1 MAKMIKKKNIP
12 LVFNLFLFTHL
23 FVWTFVPFISNV
35 NLPLDVIEALA
46 WASDLNWGFEKHPP
60 LSAFFIEIFYQI
72 FGRQDWAYYLLSQI
86 FIIFSFVVIFKL
98 AKEFLKNDIHALLSV
113 LLLEGI
119 YFYNFTSPEF
129 NVNICQ
135 IPFWT
140 LTVYY
145 SWQCLKNDKIQNWV
159 LLGLFAALGVLS
171 KYLFVYLLAGV
182 VFFFIF
188 KLKKNKKFNYKYFIS
203 LLVFLLILTP
213 HFIWLIENDF
223 KTVSYGLK
231 RTSLENSN
239 FLNHFLYP
247 LKFMLKQIGILIP
260 FFALLSLIISKFKIK
275 FKFNF
280 RDEKLIFLVS
290 LTIVPILLMSLT
302 SLIFGANIRTMW
314 MTPFYLFFGL
324 LFIYIF
330 KSKINLNYLKRFV
343 IIFLF
348 IFIISPATYLYMSL
362 SKNDKR
368 TDFPGKEIARLV
380 QARWDKNFTNTI
392 TIVVGDEWL
401 GGNLSYHLQS
411 RPRWFNNLS
420 PELKNLKL
428 DGGVIYT
435 GNANVLESIC
445 PGEFGKIRLQGICM
459 IGTR

>member
-1 MAKMIKKKNIP
+1 MIKKKNIP
-12 LVFNLFLFTHL
+12 FIFNSFIFTHL
-23 FVWTFVPFISNV
+23 FVWTLVPFISNI

-46 WASDLNWGFEKHPP
+46 WASNLDWGFEKHPP
-60 LSAFFIEIFYQI
+60 LSAFFSEIFYQI
-72 FGRQDWAYYLLSQI
+72 FGRQDWSYYLLSQI
-86 FIIFSFVVIFKL
+86 FVVFSFIVVFKL
-98 AKEFLKNDIHALLSV
+98 AKEFLKNEIHALLSV
-113 LLLEGI
+113 FLLEGI
-119 YFYNFTSPEF
+119 YFYNFTTPEF

-145 SWQCLKNDKIQNWV
+145 FWQCFKNDKVQSWA

-171 KYLFVYLLAGV
+171 KYLFIYLLIGMV
-182 VFFFIF
+182 VFFIF
-188 KLKKNKKFNYKYFIS
+188 KLKKIKKFNYKYFIPIT
-203 LLVFLLILTP
+203 VFLLVLTP
-213 HFIWLIENDF
+213 HFIWLIENDY
-223 KTVSYGLK
+223 KTITYGLK

-239 FLNHFLYP
+239 FLNHLFYP
-247 LKFMLKQIGILIP
+247 LKFILKQIGILIP
-260 FFALLSLIISKFKIK
+260 FFFLLSLIVSKNKNK
-275 FKFNF
+275 FKFNL
-280 RDEKLIFLVS
+280 RDEKLVY
-290 LTIVPILLMSLT
+290 LTCITFVPIVLMFLT

-324 LFIYIF
+324 LFMYIF
-330 KSKINLNYLKRFV
+330 ESKINLNYLKKFL
-343 IIFLF
+343 ITFLF
-348 IFIISPATYLYMSL
+348 IFILSPVVYLHVSF
-362 SKNDKR
+362 SKDNKR

-380 QARWDKNFTNTI
+380 QTRWNENFTNKI
-392 TIVVGDEWL
+392 DVVVGDEWL

-435 GNANVLESIC
+435 GNADVLKSIC
-445 PGEFGKIRLQGICM
+445 PGVFGKIQLQGICM